1 MSLVRTNGGGV
12 HEGLDDAELILRS
25 SREPELFGLLFER
38 HAESM
43 LAFFARRT
51 LDAESAAELVA
62 ETFAEAFASR
72 FRFRDEGIDGVGWLY
87 GIGKHLL
94 SRYFRAGAV
103 EARARRRLG
112 MPERTVSDD
121 DYDRIEEL
129 IDFERLGEALGE
141 AMSTLPQE
149 QREAVRLRAVDGL
162 SYPEV
167 AAELGC
173 TEPTGRMRV
182 SRGLRRIASVLET
195 DPTDAPIE
203 LERRRWQRRSST

>member
-1 MSLVRTNGGGV
+1 V

-25 SREPELFGLLFER
+25 PREPELFGLLFER

-43 LAFFARRT
+43 LGFFVRRT
-51 LDAESAAELVA
+51 LDAES
-62 ETFAEAFASR
+62 FASR
-72 FRFRDEGIDGVGWLY
+72 SRFRDEGVDGVGWLY

-112 MPERTVSDD
+112 MPERNVSDD

-141 AMSTLPQE
+141 AMSTLPEE
-149 QREAVRLRAVDGL
+149 QREAVRLRAVDGR

-173 TEPTGRMRV
+173 TESTARMRV